1 MSTSEELR
9 EALLNLEEAR
19 KREEHQRQM
28 AEALLAGLHA
38 LVLTTDSHELFTK
51 LFDIMRAPLDFEA
64 AFVLLQGENGI
75 LAPVAS
81 SDPLFT
87 DTVWKP
93 HTMFSRVIAGK
104 PAAIFD
110 TWLVDEWR
118 LQPAAI
124 QAAARSA
131 LHFAIHTKEQK
142 AMFVCIHPE
151 RAHFTKD
158 HINLA
163 RRFSVLATQ
172 ALQKLESEAKIANLK
187 ERLEIEAEIAAL
199 NKKLADSEKKLAR
212 SRRMEAIGLL
222 AGGVA
227 HDLNN
232 ILSGIVSYPELL
244 LMQDDL
250 SYENRSAIQT
260 IQDAGLRAAAILD
273 DLLTM
278 TRGVA
283 TVREPV
289 NLNEIVRE
297 FLLSPEYQELTR
309 TGTALSVTT
318 NLDPELINIKVSVIH
333 IKKVLMNLI
342 SNAVDAVR
350 QKPNGLITISTE
362 NRYIDRPLKSYE
374 DIRVG
379 EYATI
384 HVSDNGEGISS
395 QDLERIFE
403 PFYSRKML
411 GRSGTGL
418 GLTIVWNTVQDHH
431 GYIDVTTS
439 EHGSTFSLFF
449 PISRDPLIE
458 KQQYIPIEGYRGSGQ
473 KVLVIDDQEDQRQI
487 TCAMLNRL
495 GYTADAVSSGE
506 DAVAYVKTNAVD
518 ILVLDMIMEPGISGR
533 ETYEKILGICPDQK
547 AIIASGYSLTD
558 DVKATQKLGAG
569 QYIKKPFTMIKL
581 AMALK
586 YELARSK

>member
-9 EALLNLEEAR
+9 EALLNLEDAR
-19 KREEHQRQM
+19 KREGHQRQM
-28 AEALLAGLHA
+28 AEALLAGLRA

-51 LFDIMRAPLDFEA
+51 LFEIMRAPLDFKA
-64 AFVLLQGENGI
+64 AFVIIQGEDGI
-75 LAPVAS
+75 LTPIAS

-87 DTVWKP
+87 
-93 HTMFSRVIAGK
+93 HTIWQPRSMFARVIAGS

-110 TWLVDEWR
+110 TQLVEEWR
-118 LQPAAI
+118 VQPPAI
-124 QAAARSA
+124 LEVARSA

-151 RAHFTKD
+151 RAHFSKD
-158 HINLA
+158 HIMLA

-187 ERLEIEAEIAAL
+187 EKLEAEAKIAAL

-212 SRRMEAIGLL
+212 SRKMEAIGLL

-232 ILSGIVSYPELL
+232 ILSGIVSYPEFL

-250 SYENRSAIQT
+250 SHESRSAIQT
-260 IQDAGLRAAAILD
+260 IQEAGLRAAAILD

-283 TVREPV
+283 TVREPA

-309 TGTALSVTT
+309 TGSDLSVIT
-318 NLDPELINIKVSVIH
+318 NLDPELINIKVSIVH
-333 IKKVLMNLI
+333 IKKVLMNLV

-350 QKPNGLITISTE
+350 QKPDGVITIATE
-362 NRYIDRPLKSYE
+362 NRYIDHPLKSYE
-374 DIRVG
+374 DIQVG

-384 HVSDNGEGISS
+384 HVSDNGEGISA

-418 GLTIVWNTVQDHH
+418 GLTIVWNTVQDHQ
-431 GYIDVTTS
+431 GYVDVNTS
-439 EHGSTFSLFF
+439 ERGSTFSLFF
-449 PISRDPLIE
+449 PICRDPLVE
-458 KQQYIPIEGYRGSGQ
+458 EQQYIPIEEYRGSGQ
-473 KVLVIDDQEDQRQI
+473 KVLVVDDQEDQRKI
-487 TCAMLNRL
+487 TCAILNRL
-495 GYTADAVSSGE
+495 GYKADAVSSGE
-506 DAVAYVKTNAVD
+506 EAAEYVKTNPVD
-518 ILVLDMIMEPGISGR
+518 ILILDMIMEPGISGR
-533 ETYEKILGICPDQK
+533 ETYERVCRICPSQK

-569 QYIKKPFTMIKL
+569 QYIKKPFTMLKL

-586 YELARSK
+586 HELAK